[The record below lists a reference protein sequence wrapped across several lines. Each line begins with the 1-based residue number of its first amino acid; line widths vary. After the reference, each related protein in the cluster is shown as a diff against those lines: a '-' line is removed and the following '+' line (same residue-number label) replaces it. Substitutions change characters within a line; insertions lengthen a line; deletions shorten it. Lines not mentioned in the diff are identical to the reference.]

1 VSVVSQWL
9 LDHAT
14 SGADL
19 VSDSRRVRKGDVFVA
34 YPGQTH
40 DGRAY
45 IDQAL
50 AAGAA
55 ALIVE
60 ADGFDA
66 AGRHF
71 DVPVLQVSQ
80 LKRSAGEIASAY
92 YGHPTHKLAVIGVTG
107 TSGKTTTTQW
117 IAHTLTRAGLKCG
130 VIGTLG
136 AGFVGRLQDFG
147 LTTPQSVDLQR
158 TFAQLVRE
166 GAQAVAIEA
175 SSIGLVEHRLAG
187 TRFHTAV
194 FTNLTQD
201 HLDYHGTMEAYEAA
215 KRVLFTWPGLKA
227 AVTNLDDAAGQRVAK
242 LIASQANV
250 PHLVGFGLQRH
261 DGFVCD
267 IELFVRDLNWT
278 AAGAELAMTDG
289 ETEIPARL
297 PAFGVFNVSNALAVT
312 GAMLSL
318 GIPLANGAQ
327 LLSDVPLVDGRLMS
341 FGGSGQPLVIVD
353 YAHKPDA
360 LDKVLQAMQPV
371 ARARG
376 GKLVCVFG
384 CGGDRDASKR
394 PIMGAIAARLSDR
407 LVITSDNPR
416 SEDPLTIMA
425 QIEAGLPGGSAASAG
440 IPVIL
445 QSDRAQAIAGSIAQ
459 ANALDVIVV
468 AGKGHETYQEVRG
481 VKHPF
486 EDAAHV
492 KAALTVRGGAR

>member
-1 VSVVSQWL
+1 VSIVSQWL
-9 LDHAT
+9 LDHAA

-19 VSDSRRVRKGDVFVA
+19 VSDSRRVRRGDVFVA

-45 IDQAL
+45 LDQAL

-60 ADGFDA
+60 AEGFDA
-66 AGRHF
+66 TRQF
-71 DVPVLQVSQ
+71 DVPVLQVTQ
-80 LKRSAGEIASAY
+80 LKRNAGDIASAY

-117 IAHTLTRAGLKCG
+117 IAHALTRAGLKCG

-158 TFAQLVRE
+158 TFAQLLRE

-175 SSIGLVEHRLAG
+175 SSIGLAEHRLAG

-194 FTNLTQD
+194 FTNFTQD
-201 HLDYHGTMEAYEAA
+201 HLDYHGSMEAYETA
-215 KRVLFTWPGLKA
+215 KRALFTWPGLKA
-227 AVTNLDDAAGQRVAK
+227 AVTNLDDGAGRRVAK
-242 LIASQANV
+242 LIAAQANV
-250 PHLVGFGLQRH
+250 PHLVGYGLQRH

-267 IELFVRDLNWT
+267 IELFVDALGWT
-278 AAGAELAMTDG
+278 AEGAELTLTDG
-289 ETEIPARL
+289 EARVPARL
-297 PAFGVFNVSNALAVT
+297 PAFGVFNVSNALAVM

-318 GIPLANGAQ
+318 GIPLQNAAE
-327 LLSDVPLVDGRLMS
+327 LLAGVPAVDGRLMS
-341 FGGSGQPLVIVD
+341 FGGADQPLVVVD

-376 GKLVCVFG
+376 GRLVCVFG
-384 CGGDRDASKR
+384 CGGDRDSSKR
-394 PIMGAIAARLSDR
+394 PVMGAIAARLADAV
-407 LVITSDNPR
+407 VITSDNPR
-416 SEDPLTIMA
+416 SEDPLAIMA
-425 QIEAGLPGGSAASAG
+425 QIAAGLPGGSAAASG
-440 IPVIL
+440 VPVTL
-445 QSDRAQAIAGSIAQ
+445 QADRAQAIASSIAQ
-459 ANALDVIVV
+459 ASAADVIVV

-492 KAALTVRGGAR
+492 KTALTAWGGAR